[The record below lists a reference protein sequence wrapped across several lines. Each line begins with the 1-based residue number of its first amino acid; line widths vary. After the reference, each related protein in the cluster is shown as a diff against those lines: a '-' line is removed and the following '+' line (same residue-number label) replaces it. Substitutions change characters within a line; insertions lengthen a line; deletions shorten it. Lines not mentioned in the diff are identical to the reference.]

1 MFIDTHAHLFYPN
14 FKDDLNDVLNRAK
27 EEGIDNILIPATDI
41 ATSKE
46 VIGLTGKYDFI
57 YGAVGVHPHDSENW
71 DKSWINELKELAA
84 HNKIKAIGEIGLD
97 YYYDFSP
104 VEKQKE
110 AFRDQ
115 IELAIE
121 LNLPIVVHT
130 RESDDDIYEIIKSYK
145 DRNLKAQFHCFSGD
159 KEKAKRLLDLG
170 HYISFTGN
178 ITFKKADELREV
190 VKYIPLN
197 KLMIETDS
205 PFLTPVPH
213 RGKRNE
219 PAYVKLVG
227 EQIAEIHN
235 ISLEDVGRVT
245 SYNAFKFFG
254 IGKIPKVSYTYQLNG
269 NLYVNITNRCNADCY
284 FCERE
289 DEAVLKGYNLSMK
302 KSEEPGAE
310 KYIQEI
316 GDPKNYNEIVFCG
329 YGEPTI
335 RWEVVKKIS
344 KYVKENGGVTRL
356 NTDGHG
362 NVINKK
368 DITPE
373 MEGIIDTVSVSL
385 NSADPEQYSQIMGID
400 KNMFFEM
407 KDFVEK
413 VKQFVKNVVLTIV
426 TVDNIDIEKARK
438 FTEDELGVTFR
449 ERPYFE

>member
-145 DRNLKAQFHCFSGD
+145 DTNLKAQFHCFSGD
-159 KEKAKRLLDLG
+159 KEKAKRLLDRG

-235 ISLEDVGRVT
+235 MSLEDVGRVT

-254 IGKIPKVSYTYQLNG
+254 IGEIPKVSYTYQLNG

-316 GDPKNYNEIVFCG
+316 GDPKNYNEIIFCG

-344 KYVKENGGVTRL
+344 KYVKENDGVTRL

-373 MEGIIDTVSVSL
+373 MKGIIDTVSVSL

-400 KNMFFEM
+400 KKMFFEM

>member
-145 DRNLKAQFHCFSGD
+145 DTDLKAQFHCFSGD
-159 KEKAKRLLDLG
+159 KEKAKRLLDRG

-254 IGKIPKVSYTYQLNG
+254 IGEIPKVSYTYQLNG

-316 GDPKNYNEIVFCG
+316 GDPKNYNEIIFCG

-373 MEGIIDTVSVSL
+373 MKGIIDTVSVSL

-400 KNMFFEM
+400 KKMFFEM

-449 ERPYFE
+449 ERPYFG

>member
-145 DRNLKAQFHCFSGD
+145 DTDLKAQFHCFSGD
-159 KEKAKRLLDLG
+159 KEKAKRLLDRG

-254 IGKIPKVSYTYQLNG
+254 IGEIPKVSYTYQLNG

-316 GDPKNYNEIVFCG
+316 GDPKNYNEIIFCG

-373 MEGIIDTVSVSL
+373 MKGIIDTVSVSL

-400 KNMFFEM
+400 KKMFFEM

>member
-1 MFIDTHAHLFYPN
+1 AHLFYPN

-145 DRNLKAQFHCFSGD
+145 DTNLKAQFHCFSGD
-159 KEKAKRLLDLG
+159 KEKAKRLLDRG

-235 ISLEDVGRVT
+235 MSLEDVGRVT

-254 IGKIPKVSYTYQLNG
+254 IGEIPKVSYTYQLNG

-316 GDPKNYNEIVFCG
+316 GDPKNYNEIIFCG

-373 MEGIIDTVSVSL
+373 MKGIIDTVSVSL

-400 KNMFFEM
+400 KKMFFEM